1 MPTRLAICLVII
13 FVPVF
18 GPSKG
23 KTPHTQEVFAWS
35 EYRAVQARTADV
47 GAIEKVVEAEVARQ
61 RVPGVAVAVIR
72 KGEPILARGFG
83 LANVEHNVPVTPDT
97 IFQSGSVGKQFTA
110 AAAMLLVEDGKLVLS
125 DPVTKYFPDAPEHWK
140 RILVRHLL
148 THTSGLPDYTAGMVE
163 YRRDYTEEE
172 LLKFAYGL
180 KLEFE
185 PGSRW
190 NYSNTGY
197 IVLGFLI
204 RKASG
209 QFYGDVLEERVFAK
223 IGMKTARVISEE
235 DIVPHRAA
243 GYRLLRNELK
253 NQSWVAPRLN
263 TTADGSLYLSL
274 KDMIAWDAA
283 LRTQQVLKPE
293 SWKQVF
299 TPVTLASGKT
309 YPYGFGWQVDQ
320 FAGHRAQRHGGSWQG
335 FQTHIARFPDD
346 DLTIIVLA
354 NLAQSSPEQISNAI
368 AAAIDPRLAVPPL
381 KPIPDTD
388 TEMQARVRRLL
399 SEAAAGTLKA
409 EEFAYVRGGFVQR
422 GPNETLKAAGP
433 LKSLTLLEARELG
446 DDRIRVY
453 DAAFEKVMLRVRV
466 AVAPDGKLAQ
476 FAVSPRPAGGQ

>member
-1 MPTRLAICLVII
+1 MIARSVPAILLL
-13 FVPVF
+13 FLL
-18 GPSKG
+18 SL
-23 KTPHTQEVFAWS
+23 S
-35 EYRAVQARTADV
+35 RASSQDTA
-47 GAIEKVVEAEVARQ
+47 AIDRVVEAEMSRQ
-61 RVPGVAVAVIR
+61 KVPGVAVAVIR
-72 KGEPILARGFG
+72 KGQPVIAKGYG
-83 LANVEHNVPVTPDT
+83 LANVEHNVPVTRDT
-97 IFQSGSVGKQFTA
+97 IFQSGSVGKQFTS
-110 AAAMLLVEDGKLVLS
+110 AAAMLLVEDGKIAVT
-125 DPVTKYFPDAPEHWK
+125 DPVTKYFPDAPDHWK

-148 THTSGLPDYTAGMVE
+148 THTSGLPDYTAGMVD
-163 YRRDYTEEE
+163 YRRDYSEED

-209 QFYGDVLEERVFAK
+209 QFYGDVLKERVFAP
-223 IGMKTARVISEE
+223 IGMKTARIISEE
-235 DIVPHRAA
+235 DIVPHRAD
-243 GYRLLRNELK
+243 GYRLVRNELK
-253 NQSWVAPRLN
+253 HQQWVSPKLN

-274 KDMIAWDAA
+274 NDMIAWDAA
-283 LRTQQVLKPE
+283 LRGQQLLKPE

-299 TPVTLASGKT
+299 APVTLTSGKT
-309 YPYGFGWQVDQ
+309 YPYGFGWQVDT

-354 NLAQSSPEQISNAI
+354 NLAQSSPERISNAI
-368 AAAIDPRLAVPPL
+368 AAAIDPTMALPEL

-422 GPNETLKAAGP
+422 GPNETLKNAGA

-453 DAAFEKVMLRVRV
+453 DAAFEKLTLRVRL